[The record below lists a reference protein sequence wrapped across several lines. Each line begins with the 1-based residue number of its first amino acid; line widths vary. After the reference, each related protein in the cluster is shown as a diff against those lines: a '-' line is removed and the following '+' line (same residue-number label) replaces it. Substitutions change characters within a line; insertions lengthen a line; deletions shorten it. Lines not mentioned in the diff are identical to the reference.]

1 MLNHFKN
8 TIMICTHC
16 HHEMSRKH
24 HSAGN
29 TGSKWRDRA
38 LAAAC
43 LIGGAL
49 GTAIIPGPGRATV
62 ILGAQAARNAWNG
75 AENNYDY
82 WHCSHCGKEVRISD

>member
-29 TGSKWRDRA
+29 TGSKWGERA

-49 GTAIIPGPGRATV
+49 GTAIIPGPGELLLFLAHRLQETLGTV
-62 ILGAQAARNAWNG
+62 QKTTMIIGIVVIVA
-75 AENNYDY
+75 
-82 WHCSHCGKEVRISD
+82 KK